1 MANLKVDT
9 VSGIGTEGPVLNG
22 GLHFRSKNYLTLP
35 KGTTTERTAT
45 SSGISTVIGAI
56 RYNTDSN
63 KMECY
68 VNNKWM
74 IVSTS
79 SPTLDGGD
87 GRGFFA
93 GGSTTP
99 FPTPVNTIDMIT
111 ISTAGDAVNFSDLTQ
126 QVREVGGA
134 AASKTR
140 GIRAGGTISGSP
152 PNSTHTDT
160 IDFIT
165 MAQQSNATD
174 FGNLTQHSLSFG
186 SSTGG
191 SETRGIFMFSMQSSS
206 PTRTV
211 VDTIEFVTIASTGNS
226 LDFGNLTA
234 ASQTEQCSSSPT
246 RTFKFGG
253 FNPNRSKQVEFIT
266 TATTGNAQNFG
277 DLTRAVS
284 RGAPCGNATRGIY
297 AGGEDDAALTDEA
310 EKIEYATLGNAVEFG
325 DVVGSGRE
333 YISAVSTPVRGVWT
347 GGGPGSLTNTI
358 TYQALATAGTGID
371 FGDMTAAYQSR
382 GGFSNSH
389 GGL

>member
-1 MANLKVDT
+1 MTKR
-9 VSGIGTEGPVLNG
+9 IE
-22 GLHFRSKNYLTLP
+22 
-35 KGTTTERTAT
+35 E
-45 SSGISTVIGAI
+45 GAI
-56 RYNTDSN
+56 RFNTDSN
-63 KMECY
+63 KME
-68 VNNKWM
+68 VWIGDKWM
-74 IVSTS
+74 QVAVS
-79 SPTLDGGD
+79 SPNFDGGD
-87 GRGFFA
+87 GRGFLA
-93 GGSTTP
+93 GGTTTP

-111 ISTAGDAVNFSDLTQ
+111 IATAGDAVNFSDLTQ

-152 PNSTHTDT
+152 PSSTHTDT

-211 VDTIEFVTIASTGNS
+211 VDTIEYVTIASTGNS
-226 LDFGNLTA
+226 QDFGNLTA
-234 ASQTEQCSSSPT
+234 ASQTHQCSSSPT
-246 RTFKFGG
+246 RTLKYGG
-253 FNPNRSKQVEFIT
+253 FNPNRTAEIEFIT
-266 TATTGNAQNFG
+266 IASTGNAVVFG
-277 DLTRAVS
+277 ELTRACGRAGV
-284 RGAPCGNATRGIY
+284 CGNATRGIY
-297 AGGEDDAALTDEA
+297 AGGEDAAALTTEA

-325 DVVGSGRE
+325 SVVGTDRE
-333 YISAVSTPVRGVWT
+333 YGSAVSTPVRGVWS
-347 GGGPGSLTNTI
+347 GGGPGSLTNTL

-371 FGDMTAAYQSR
+371 FGDMTAGYQSR

>member
-1 MANLKVDT
+1 MA
-9 VSGIGTEGPVLNG
+9 
-22 GLHFRSKNYLTLP
+22 
-35 KGTTTERTAT
+35 
-45 SSGISTVIGAI
+45 
-56 RYNTDSN
+56 TD
-63 KMECY
+63 
-68 VNNKWM
+68 V
-74 IVSTS
+74 
-79 SPTLDGGD
+79 PTLDGGD

-93 GGSTTP
+93 GGTTTP
-99 FPTPVNTIDMIT
+99 FPNPVNTIDMIT
-111 ISTAGDAVNFSDLTQ
+111 IATAGDAVNFSDLTQ

-140 GIRAGGTISGSP
+140 GVRAGGTISGSP
-152 PNSTHTDT
+152 PSSTHTDT

-165 MAQQSNATD
+165 MSIQSNAID

-186 SSTGG
+186 TSTGG
-191 SETRGIFMFSMQSSS
+191 SETRGIFMFSMQASS

-226 LDFGNLTA
+226 NDFGNLTA
-234 ASQTEQCSSSPT
+234 ASQTHQCSSSPT
-246 RTFKFGG
+246 RTLKYGG
-253 FNPNRSKQVEFIT
+253 FNPNRTAEIEFIT
-266 TATTGNAQNFG
+266 TASTGNAQDFG
-277 DLTRAVS
+277 ELTRACGRAGV
-284 RGAPCGNATRGIY
+284 CGNATRGIY

-347 GGGPGSLTNTI
+347 GGGPGSLTNTL

>member
-1 MANLKVDT
+1 M
-9 VSGIGTEGPVLNG
+9 S
-22 GLHFRSKNYLTLP
+22 LTP
-35 KGTTTERTAT
+35 KTPIPE
-45 SSGISTVIGAI
+45 GAI
-56 RYNTDSN
+56 RHNTDSN
-63 KMECY
+63 KME
-68 VNNKWM
+68 VWIGDKWM
-74 IVSTS
+74 QVAVS
-79 SPTLDGGD
+79 SPNFDGGD

-93 GGSTTP
+93 GGTTTP

-111 ISTAGDAVNFSDLTQ
+111 IATAGDAVNFSDLTQ

-160 IDFIT
+160 IDFIA

-234 ASQTEQCSSSPT
+234 ASQTHQCSSSPT
-246 RTFKFGG
+246 RTLKYGG
-253 FNPNRSKQVEFIT
+253 FNPSRTAGIEFIT
-266 TATTGNAQNFG
+266 TATTGNAVVFG
-277 DLTRAVS
+277 ELTRACGRAGV
-284 RGAPCGNATRGIY
+284 CGNATRGIY
-297 AGGEDDAALTDEA
+297 AGGEDAAALTTEA

-325 DVVGSGRE
+325 SVVGTDRE
-333 YISAVSTPVRGVWT
+333 YGSAVSTPVRGVWS
-347 GGGPGSLTNTI
+347 GGGPGSLTNTL

-371 FGDMTAAYQSR
+371 FGDMTAGYQSR

>member
-1 MANLKVDT
+1 M
-9 VSGIGTEGPVLNG
+9 SFIPREIP
-22 GLHFRSKNYLTLP
+22 
-35 KGTTTERTAT
+35 E
-45 SSGISTVIGAI
+45 GAI

-63 KMECY
+63 KME
-68 VNNKWM
+68 VWIGEKWM
-74 IVSTS
+74 QVAVS
-79 SPTLDGGD
+79 SPNLDGGD
-87 GRGFFA
+87 GRGFLA
-93 GGSTTP
+93 GGTTTP

-111 ISTAGDAVNFSDLTQ
+111 IATAGDAVNFSDLTQ

-152 PNSTHTDT
+152 PASTHTDT

-165 MAQQSNATD
+165 MAQQSDATD
-174 FGNLTQHSLSFG
+174 FGNLTTQSLSFG
-186 SSTGG
+186 ASTGG
-191 SETRGIFMFSMQSSS
+191 SETRGIFMFSMAASS

-234 ASQTEQCSSSPT
+234 ASQTHQCSSSPT
-246 RTFKFGG
+246 RTLKYGG
-253 FNPNRSKQVEFIT
+253 FNPNRTAEIEFIT
-266 TATTGNAQNFG
+266 TASTGNAQNFG
-277 DLTRAVS
+277 ELTRACGRAGV
-284 RGAPCGNATRGIY
+284 CGNATRGIY

-333 YISAVSTPVRGVWT
+333 YGSAVSTPVRGVWT
-347 GGGPGSLTNTI
+347 GGGPGSLTNTL

-371 FGDMTAAYQSR
+371 FGDMTAGYQSR

>member
-1 MANLKVDT
+1 MRD
-9 VSGIGTEGPVLNG
+9 SI
-22 GLHFRSKNYLTLP
+22 SKIP
-35 KGTTTERTAT
+35 E
-45 SSGISTVIGAI
+45 GAI

-63 KMECY
+63 KMELWIGD
-68 VNNKWM
+68 KWM

-79 SPTLDGGD
+79 SPNLDGGD

-93 GGSTTP
+93 GGTTSP

-111 ISTAGDAVNFSDLTQ
+111 IATAGDAVNFSDLTQ
-126 QVREVGGA
+126 TVREVGGT

-152 PNSTHTDT
+152 PASTHTDT

-174 FGNLTQHSLSFG
+174 FGNLTTQSLSFG
-186 SSTGG
+186 ASTGG
-191 SETRGIFMFSMQSSS
+191 SETRGIFMFSMAASS

-234 ASQTEQCSSSPT
+234 ASQTHQCSSSPT
-246 RTFKFGG
+246 RTLKYGG
-253 FNPNRSKQVEFIT
+253 FNPNRTAEIEFIT
-266 TATTGNAQNFG
+266 TASTGNAQNFG
-277 DLTRAVS
+277 ELTRACGRAGV
-284 RGAPCGNATRGIY
+284 CGNATRGIY
-297 AGGEDDAALTDEA
+297 AGGEDAVELTDEA

-325 DVVGSGRE
+325 SVVGTDRE
-333 YISAVSTPVRGVWT
+333 YGSAVSTPVRGVWS
-347 GGGPGSLTNTI
+347 GGGPNPITNTL
-358 TYQALATAGTGID
+358 TYQALATKGTGID
-371 FGDMTAAYQSR
+371 FGDMTAVYQSR

>member
-1 MANLKVDT
+1 MTKR
-9 VSGIGTEGPVLNG
+9 IE
-22 GLHFRSKNYLTLP
+22 
-35 KGTTTERTAT
+35 E
-45 SSGISTVIGAI
+45 GAI
-56 RYNTDSN
+56 RFNTDSN
-63 KMECY
+63 KME
-68 VNNKWM
+68 VWIGDKWM
-74 IVSTS
+74 QVAVS
-79 SPTLDGGD
+79 SPNFDGGD
-87 GRGFFA
+87 GRGFLA
-93 GGSTTP
+93 GGTTTP

-111 ISTAGDAVNFSDLTQ
+111 IATAGDAVNFSDLTQ

-152 PNSTHTDT
+152 PSSTHTDT

-234 ASQTEQCSSSPT
+234 ASQTHQCSSSPT
-246 RTFKFGG
+246 RTLKYGG
-253 FNPNRSKQVEFIT
+253 FNPNRTAEIEFIT
-266 TATTGNAQNFG
+266 TASTGNAVLFG
-277 DLTRAVS
+277 ELTRACGRAGV
-284 RGAPCGNATRGIY
+284 CGNATRGIY
-297 AGGEDDAALTDEA
+297 AGGEDAAALTTEA

-325 DVVGSGRE
+325 SVVGTDRE
-333 YISAVSTPVRGVWT
+333 YGSAVSTPVRGVWS
-347 GGGPGSLTNTI
+347 GGGPGSLTNTL

-371 FGDMTAAYQSR
+371 FGDMTAGYQSR

>member
-1 MANLKVDT
+1 MSNQPPIEV
-9 VSGIGTEGPVLNG
+9 PQ
-22 GLHFRSKNYLTLP
+22 
-35 KGTTTERTAT
+35 
-45 SSGISTVIGAI
+45 GAI
-56 RYNTDSN
+56 RLNTDSQ
-63 KMECY
+63 KLEFFAQDRWYEMATD
-68 VNNKWM
+68 V
-74 IVSTS
+74 
-79 SPTLDGGD
+79 PTLDGGA

-93 GGSTTP
+93 GGTTTP
-99 FPTPVNTIDMIT
+99 FPTPVNTIDMMT
-111 ISTAGDAVNFSDLTQ
+111 ISTAGNAVNFSDLTQ

-152 PNSTHTDT
+152 PSSTHTDT

-165 MAQQSNATD
+165 MAQQSNAID
-174 FGNLTQHSLSFG
+174 FGNLTAQSLGFG
-186 SSTGG
+186 ASTGG

-211 VDTIEFVTIASTGNS
+211 VDVIEFVTIAQTGNA

-234 ASQTEQCSSSPT
+234 ASQTHQCSSSPT
-246 RTFKFGG
+246 RTFKYGG
-253 FNPNRSKQVEFIT
+253 FNPNRSKGIEFIT
-266 TATTGNAQNFG
+266 TATTGNAQDFG
-277 DLTRAVS
+277 DLTRAVG
-284 RGAPCGNATRGIY
+284 RGAACGNATRGIY

-333 YISAVSTPVRGVWT
+333 YISAVSNPVRGLWS

-358 TYQALATAGTGID
+358 SYQALATAGTGQD